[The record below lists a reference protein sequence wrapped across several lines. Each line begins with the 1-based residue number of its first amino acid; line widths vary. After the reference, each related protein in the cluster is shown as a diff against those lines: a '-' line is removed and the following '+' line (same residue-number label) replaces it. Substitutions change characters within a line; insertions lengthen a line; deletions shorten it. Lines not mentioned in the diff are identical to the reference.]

1 MSSPL
6 HPLGESTSLRS
17 QLCGGLRSSNI
28 GNTVTVCGWIAR
40 RREHGEHLAFLDV
53 RDYSGVIQCVV
64 DNSIDVRSEWV
75 VQIKGRVQAR
85 PDGTIN
91 ANLPTGEVEL
101 TDCVVTLLNA
111 AEAPPFPI
119 DARADDVDENV
130 RLKYRYL
137 DIRRERMQRNLR
149 IRAKVNSAIRRA
161 MEAQDF
167 VEVETPF
174 LMPSTP
180 EGAR

>member
-6 HPLGESTSLRS
+6 HPLGEATSLRS
-17 QLCGGLRSSNI
+17 QLCGGLRSGNI

-75 VQIKGRVQAR
+75 VQITGRVQAR

-101 TDCVVTLLNA
+101 TDCVVTVLNA
-111 AEAPPFPI
+111 AEAPPFPP
-119 DARADDVDENV
+119 
-130 RLKYRYL
+130 L
-137 DIRRERMQRNLR
+137 
-149 IRAKVNSAIRRA
+149 
-161 MEAQDF
+161 
-167 VEVETPF
+167 P
-174 LMPSTP
+174 P
-180 EGAR
+180 G

>member
-1 MSSPL
+1 
-6 HPLGESTSLRS
+6 
-17 QLCGGLRSSNI
+17 
-28 GNTVTVCGWIAR
+28 VCGWIAR

-53 RDYSGVIQCVV
+53 RDYSGVIKCVV
-64 DNSIDVRSEWV
+64 DNETDVRSEWV
-75 VQIKGRVQAR
+75 VQITGRVQAR
-85 PDGTIN
+85 PEGTVN
-91 ANLPTGEVEL
+91 TNLATGEVEL
-101 TDCVVTLLNA
+101 TDCKVVVLNS

-161 MEAQDF
+161 MESQSF